1 MWTGIPPLHAVS
13 SGALKRKRM
22 AIPHQPPSKG
32 TTASALVVIPCLN
45 EEEHLEGVID
55 QLLAEADH
63 VNLTIIVA
71 DGGSTDGSRAIARNY
86 LARDHRVVLMD
97 NPKRIQSAGVNR
109 AVEMYG
115 GDFDFLIRVDAHARY
130 PTRFCERLF
139 NVQART
145 RADSVVV
152 SMHTVGR
159 GCFQCAVASAQN
171 SILGN
176 GGALHRNVALE
187 GWVDHGHHAL
197 ITIKAFKAVGGYDE
211 SFSHVEDV
219 ELDIRLR
226 AAGFSIFL
234 TGEVDLAYFPR
245 RTIADLFRQYRN
257 VGRGRM
263 RNFLKHRKEPKV
275 RHLIL
280 AAVAPALGLLLLTP
294 FSFFFALPA
303 LSWALLC
310 LGYGLLLAVHHRDP
324 CTAAAGIAAMVMQF
338 GWSVGFFEELKVRLW
353 QADGVMQVDGPTDK
367 SRTSERI
374 TR

>member
-1 MWTGIPPLHAVS
+1 
-13 SGALKRKRM
+13 M
-22 AIPHQPPSKG
+22 AIQYQPPSKG

-45 EEEHLEGVID
+45 EEDHLEGVID
-55 QLLAEADH
+55 QLLADADH
-63 VNLTIIVA
+63 IDLAIIVA

-86 LARDHRVVLMD
+86 MARDHRVALID

-115 GDFDFLIRVDAHARY
+115 ADFDFLIRVDAHARY
-130 PTRFCERLF
+130 PTRFCERLL

-159 GCFQCAVASAQN
+159 DCFQRAVASAQN

-197 ITIKAFKAVGGYDE
+197 ITIGAFKAVGGYDE

-234 TGEVDLAYFPR
+234 TGEVDLVYFPR
-245 RTIADLFRQYRN
+245 RTIPALFRQYRN

-280 AAVAPALGLLLLTP
+280 AGVAPALALLLLAP
-294 FSFFFALPA
+294 FSFLFALPA
-303 LSWALLC
+303 LSWVLLC

-338 GWSVGFFEELKVRLW
+338 GWSVGFFEGLKVRLW
-353 QADGVMQVDGPTDK
+353 QADGVMHFDGATDNT
-367 SRTSERI
+367 RTSERI

>member
-13 SGALKRKRM
+13 SGALKRNRM

-159 GCFQCAVASAQN
+159 DCFQCAVASAQN